1 MEETVAD
8 FSEVFWKSVL
18 LVLALLAGLNAFA
31 IFSILPA
38 LP

>member
-1 MEETVAD
+1 MPEL
-8 FSEVFWKSVL
+8 SEFFWKGVL

-31 IFSILPA
+31 ILSILPA

>member
-1 MEETVAD
+1 MPEL
-8 FSEVFWKSVL
+8 SEFFWKGVL
-18 LVLALLAGLNAFA
+18 LVLALLAGFNAFA

>member
-1 MEETVAD
+1 MAD
-8 FSEVFWKSVL
+8 FSEFFWKSVL

-31 IFSILPA
+31 IFSILPT

>member
-1 MEETVAD
+1 MSD
-8 FSEVFWKSVL
+8 FPEFFWKGVL
-18 LVLALLAGLNAFA
+18 LVLGLLAGLNAFA